1 MNECT
6 CCAPRMGSSGVQIV
20 CVSLGILGLVGA
32 IVCCAIPRWKIT
44 AFTGQSI
51 VIAQVS
57 PSGRTEGAC
66 VCLCVFRL
74 RNAAVVRL
82 PSMSH
87 SLIRLFSVRVQF
99 LECFLR
105 MFRSNA
111 ILKDTA
117 SIQWDPS
124 YTQHT
129 TITTHWFGQQRRK
142 AIHVLD

>member
-66 VCLCVFRL
+66 DVSVCFVF
-74 RNAAVVRL
+74 V
-82 PSMSH
+82 SQQS
-87 SLIRLFSVRVQF
+87 SV
-99 LECFLR
+99 C
-105 MFRSNA
+105 
-111 ILKDTA
+111 
-117 SIQWDPS
+117 
-124 YTQHT
+124 
-129 TITTHWFGQQRRK
+129 RR
-142 AIHVLD
+142 